1 MLIFLIIA
9 FCQPI
14 LTLKILTLTVIWIMS
29 DFIIVWNF
37 IRNLLLT
44 KINLYNQYNNLPLR
58 P

>member
-1 MLIFLIIA
+1 MLIFLLIA
-9 FCQPI
+9 FRQLI
-14 LTLKILTLTVIWIMS
+14 LTLKIFTLTVIRIMS

-44 KINLYNQYNNLPLR
+44 KINRYTQYNNLPLR